1 MKKIRSVKLFNLV
14 ILDLHLKEICNIFWD
29 ESKKM
34 LLTASHD
41 KSIKLYQ
48 FPAIWPSEMISK
60 SKNKKILKIDL
71 RNDDTGF
78 IPIMSTSD
86 ELKIDENYKE
96 LSEFEIYSDDL
107 NGWDNE

>member
-1 MKKIRSVKLFNLV
+1 
-14 ILDLHLKEICNIFWD
+14 
-29 ESKKM
+29 M

-60 SKNKKILKIDL
+60 TKSKKIFKIDAK
-71 RNDDTGF
+71 NDDAGF
-78 IPIMSTSD
+78 IPIRSTSD
-86 ELKIDENYKE
+86 ELKIDENIKE

-107 NGWDNE
+107 NGWDSE